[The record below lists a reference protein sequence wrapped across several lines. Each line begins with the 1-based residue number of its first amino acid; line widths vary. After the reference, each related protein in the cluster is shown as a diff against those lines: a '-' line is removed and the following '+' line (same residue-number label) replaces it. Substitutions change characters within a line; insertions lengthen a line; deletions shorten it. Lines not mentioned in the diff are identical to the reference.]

1 MKSKLL
7 ATAAAFT
14 LAVSIYP
21 ALAQKGGGMGGSGG
35 GMETQGGGMGGGGPS
50 GGASPHE
57 QDQGIKSGKT
67 EKGKGSMSREHSQS
81 TKGSESKERASGKD
95 HEKSKTR
102 SSEKDR
108 DHGKSTKS
116 SERDHDR
123 NTKSS
128 DRDRDHNRNASD
140 RDRDHNRNASDRDKN
155 RSSADKGKSSDT
167 HVTLNSTQKTKI
179 STTVRSAHVEPLR
192 HADFSIRVGVVV
204 PTSVHWHVL
213 PADVVAIVPEYR
225 GYYFVIVEDE
235 IVIIHPRTRKIVT
248 IIEYR
253 AA

>member
-116 SERDHDR
+116 S
-123 NTKSS
+123 S
-128 DRDRDHNRNASD
+128 RDRDHDKNAKSD
-140 RDRDHNRNASDRDKN
+140 HDKN
-155 RSSADKGKSSDT
+155 RSADKGSKSET

-179 STTVRSAHVEPLR
+179 STTIRSAHVEPLR
-192 HADFSIRVGVVV
+192 HVDFAVRVGIVV
-204 PTSVHWHVL
+204 PTSVHFHTL
-213 PADVVAIVPEYR
+213 PATIVEIVPEYR
-225 GYYFVIVEDE
+225 GYYYIVVEDE
-235 IVIIHPRTRKIVT
+235 IVIIEPHTRRIVT
-248 IIEYR
+248 VIEYHN
-253 AA
+253 A